1 MDGLKLR
8 AVLDAQKRIRH
19 QRMISN
25 TTKTFNENGLE
36 ELKVIRDESLGEEE
50 TALFDVK
57 RTQIRERRQ
66 VHLLQ
71 LHSVS
76 SSACNPQ

>member
-1 MDGLKLR
+1 
-8 AVLDAQKRIRH
+8 
-19 QRMISN
+19 MISN

>member
-1 MDGLKLR
+1 MR
-8 AVLDAQKRIRH
+8 AVPDAQKRIRH
-19 QRMISN
+19 QIMINN
-25 TTKTFNENGLE
+25 TTITLNANGLE
-36 ELKVIRDESLGEEE
+36 ELKVMDNESFGEEE